1 MDSVVSTAPR
11 VVSTTPRP
19 TQTAPPSPTRIE
31 RRRERQA
38 RRGLAAPFLIGLA
51 TLVLRLATA
60 ANGPTDWDSAQ
71 YAAAV
76 GHFDVTHG
84 QPQPPGY
91 WLYVMAG
98 RFVHAVT
105 GVGTIH
111 SLVLVAALASAVA
124 AGLTVVAGRDLGG
137 SWVGLAAGLVVA
149 TCPFAWFSGSTVAT
163 YSFDM
168 VACPL
173 LIVLAWRARPGSWH
187 GMAAAVALGLL
198 AGFRQSIV
206 ESFAV
211 LALIAVVA
219 STRRWSQLAATV
231 VAGAAAVAVWL
242 VPLSLSQPGGFA
254 AWVRATRT
262 ETNGAAQASSVF
274 VHASAGALNF
284 GTFAG
289 YTVVCLAPLAVLTV
303 LAGLALAARA
313 LLPTGEADRMWS
325 AWSDGGDS
333 RGVGLHRRP
342 WYQLR
347 SVILAAAIIPPVL
360 LVTLLEFAKGGYLLA
375 YLPAAVILLLL
386 PLGSLNR
393 TSAAG
398 RRSSRAW
405 LVVTSLGIV
414 LVMATG
420 TQRFLDGN
428 GVLPQNLLA
437 SNGLWLVQARYQAPY
452 ADTRPAIR
460 AADLTDTALVALG
473 PTVGRNDV
481 VVFDTIDEGANI
493 YRNAGWSLPDDRI
506 ALIAPGQLLYNE
518 LHGALYYAHGAEV
531 AVGPTGS
538 VLLVASPSLPGLAA
552 LVARHQARPVD
563 TPLPVGGYQVFKVRT
578 GAVVLG
584 VRVVARSGPRPLGS
598 GI

>member
-1 MDSVVSTAPR
+1 MLV
-11 VVSTTPRP
+11 
-19 TQTAPPSPTRIE
+19 
-31 RRRERQA
+31 
-38 RRGLAAPFLIGLA
+38 GLA

-98 RFVHAVT
+98 RVVHTAT
-105 GVGTIH
+105 GLGTIH

-137 SWVGLAAGLVVA
+137 WWVGLAAGVVVA
-149 TCPFAWFSGSTVAT
+149 TCPFAWFSGSIVAT

-187 GMAAAVALGLL
+187 GVAAAVALGLL

-219 STRRWSQLAATV
+219 STRRWSQLATTI

-254 AWVRATRT
+254 AWARATRS
-262 ETNGAAQASSVF
+262 ETNGAAQTSSVF
-274 VHASAGALNF
+274 VHASAGAINF

-289 YTVVCLAPLAVLTV
+289 YTVVCLAPLAVLAI
-303 LAGLALAARA
+303 LAGLALAIRA

-347 SVILAAAIIPPVL
+347 SVILGAAIIPPVL

-375 YLPAAVILLLL
+375 YLPAAAILLLL
-386 PLGSLNR
+386 PLGFLNR
-393 TSAAG
+393 TAAPG
-398 RRSSRAW
+398 RRSSSSRIW
-405 LVVTSLGIV
+405 LVVTSLGVV
-414 LVMATG
+414 LVMAVG

-428 GVLPQNLLA
+428 GVLPQTWLA
-437 SNGLWLVQARYQAPY
+437 SNGLWLVQPRYQAPY

-460 AADLTDTALVALG
+460 AADLADTALTALG
-473 PTVGRNDV
+473 PTIGRDDV
-481 VVFDTIDEGANI
+481 VVFDTSDEGANI
-493 YRNAGWSLPDDRI
+493 YRNAGWSLPNDRI
-506 ALIAPGQLLYNE
+506 ALIGPGQVLYNQ
-518 LHGALYYAHGAEV
+518 LHGALYYAHGGDI

-552 LVARHQARPVD
+552 LIARHQARPVD
-563 TPLPVGGYQVFKVRT
+563 TPLPVGGYQVFKVRP
-578 GAVVLG
+578 GAVILG
-584 VRVVARSGPRPLGS
+584 VPVVARPGTRPLGS